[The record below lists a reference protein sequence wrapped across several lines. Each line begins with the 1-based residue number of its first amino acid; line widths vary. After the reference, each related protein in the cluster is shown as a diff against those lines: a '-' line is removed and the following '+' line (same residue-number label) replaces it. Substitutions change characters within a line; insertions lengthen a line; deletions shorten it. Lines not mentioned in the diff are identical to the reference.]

1 MQITETLSDGLK
13 RELKIVHSANELDE
27 RLNSKLDELKDK
39 VHLKGFRPGK
49 VPRDHI
55 KKVYGRSAMAEV
67 CSRRPGDNGQGNV
80 GPRRAPLLSSPYPAG
95 RKTRAR

>member
-13 RELKIVHSANELDE
+13 RELKIVIAANELDE

-49 VPRDHI
+49 VPSGSHQEGLRPLRNGG
-55 KKVYGRSAMAEV
+55 GRAAGGG
-67 CSRRPGDNGQGNV
+67 GDDGQGHV
-80 GPRRAPLLSSPYPAG
+80 GPR
-95 RKTRAR
+95 